1 MKEGVENMPY
11 KEHLEQQIE
20 ELRSHMYEIYKNNPE
35 DEELLKISQELDE
48 LLNRR
53 DIQSIKALIK

>member
-1 MKEGVENMPY
+1 MPY